1 MAVFQVTFMSQTL
14 NRTVPLVVILPTDKV
29 VPAGMPQRDPSKP
42 YKTLYLLHGIIG
54 SCIDWLYGTRIQRW
68 AEERELAV
76 VMPSGDNSMYLDHA
90 VDRYGAFVGQELV
103 EFTRRTFP
111 LSHRK
116 EDTFIGG
123 LSMGGFG
130 AMRNGLKYRDTFGAI
145 ISLSGGFVLDE
156 DVLTPVENPQFPSE
170 TMEFRHAVYGPDLKA
185 ALHSDRNPKYLV
197 ETMAA
202 VGETFPEIYM
212 ACGEDD
218 FLLEKNLAFRDLL
231 TRCGVRHTFEL
242 GPGAH
247 EWDFWDTY
255 IKKALDW
262 LPLEDAL
269 AGRSS
274 GNVGLD

>member
-1 MAVFQVTFMSQTL
+1 MAVFQGTFMAQTL
-14 NRTVPLVVILPTDKV
+14 NRTVPFVVILPTDKA
-29 VPAGMPQRDPSKP
+29 VPPGMPQRDPGKP

-111 LSHRK
+111 LSHRR

-130 AMRNGLKYRDTFGAI
+130 AMRNGL
-145 ISLSGGFVLDE
+145 VLDE
-156 DVLTPVENPQFPSE
+156 DILTPPENPQFQSE
-170 TMEFRHAVYGPDLKA
+170 SQEFLHAVYGPDLRA
-185 ALHSDRNPKYLV
+185 ALVSDRNPKYLV

-202 VGETFPEIYM
+202 AGDKFPDIYM

-218 FLLEKNLAFRDLL
+218 FLLQKNLAFHELL
-231 TRCGVRHTFEL
+231 DRCGVPHTFEL

-262 LPLEDAL
+262 LPLEDPL

-274 GNVGLD
+274 GNVR